1 MSDATYPSRR
11 PGRPEPGD
19 TPDDAAPAAGAVPGA
34 GDVPAG
40 GPIEGS
46 GTLTDQAIAGSPASR
61 GAPGAT
67 AGAQARPAWRL
78 GRRQG
83 PLAWAS
89 IVIAALLS
97 IPILTVAASVLSG
110 AQSDIWGH
118 LVDTVLARYVINTV
132 WLVVGVGLL
141 VPVIGTGTAW
151 LVTMCRFPGRKVFEW
166 ALILPLAVPAYVM
179 AYTYTDF
186 LQFTGP
192 VQTLLREVTGW
203 GPRSYWFPEIRSL
216 PGAIA
221 MLAFVLYPYVYL
233 LARASFLEQSVCT
246 LEVSRTL
253 GCGRW
258 GSFLRVAL
266 PLARPSII
274 AGTSLALMETLADFG
289 TVSYFGVQTFTT
301 GIVRAWASFGD
312 RIAASQLAAVLLVF
326 VFAVLL
332 LERNS
337 RGKAKYHH
345 TSARYQNLPGYVL
358 GGWKAA
364 AAWCCCALP
373 IAVGFLIPG
382 AILLKMSVSR
392 GDDQFGARFLELALN
407 SFSLALVTAVLAV
420 ILATVM
426 AYGLRLQPSRPVYLA
441 NRVASMGYAI
451 PGTVI
456 AIGVLIPFAALDNAV
471 DDWMEATFG
480 ISTGLLLTGS
490 MTALVFAYLVRFLAV
505 SLNTMEASLGR
516 IRPTMDDAARAL
528 GHGPLSTLF
537 KVHAPMMW
545 ASMLTAGL
553 VVFVDV
559 MKELPATLVMR
570 PFDFDT
576 LAVQAYNLA
585 ADERLTEAST
595 AALTIVAVGI
605 LPVIILSKT
614 IAKSRPGQ

>member
-1 MSDATYPSRR
+1 MTETYSS
-11 PGRPEPGD
+11 G
-19 TPDDAAPAAGAVPGA
+19 PAAGRLPQPERGA
-34 GDVPAG
+34 AAAAETLPATPAAAG
-40 GPIEGS
+40 
-46 GTLTDQAIAGSPASR
+46 AGSPGSPAATH
-61 GAPGAT
+61 GAE
-67 AGAQARPAWRL
+67 ARPAWRF
-78 GRRQG
+78 GRSPG
-83 PLAWAS
+83 VLAFLA
-89 IVIAALLS
+89 VAIAALLS
-97 IPILTVAASVLSG
+97 IPILTVVASVLTG
-110 AQSDIWGH
+110 AESDVWGH
-118 LVDTVLARYVINTV
+118 LASTVLPRYVINT
-132 WLVVGVGLL
+132 LLLTLGVGLL

-151 LVTMCRFPGRKVFEW
+151 LVTMCRFPGRRVFEW

-179 AYTYTDF
+179 AYTYTDL

-192 VQTLLREVTGW
+192 VQTMLREVMGW

-216 PGAIA
+216 PGAIL
-221 MLAFVLYPYVYL
+221 MLGFVLYPYVYL
-233 LARASFLEQSVCT
+233 LARASFLEQSVCA

-258 GSFLRVAL
+258 SSFFRVAL
-266 PLARPSII
+266 PLARPSIF

-301 GIVRAWASFGD
+301 GIVRAWTSFGD
-312 RIAASQLAAVLLVF
+312 RTAATQLAAVLLVF
-326 VFAVLL
+326 VLVVLL
-332 LERNS
+332 MERRS
-337 RGKAKYHH
+337 RGRAQYHH
-345 TSARYQNLPGYVL
+345 TSARYRTLPGYTL
-358 GGWKAA
+358 TGWSAA
-364 AAWCCCALP
+364 AAWACCALP

-382 AILLKMSVSR
+382 GVLLKMSIEA
-392 GDDQFGARFLELALN
+392 GDAQFGARFLELAFN
-407 SFSLALVTAVLAV
+407 SFTLAAVTAVLAV
-420 ILATVM
+420 ILATIMV
-426 AYGLRLQPSRPVYLA
+426 YGVRLTPSRPVVLA
-441 NRVASMGYAI
+441 NRVAGMGYAI

-456 AIGVLIPFAALDNAV
+456 AIGVLIPFANLDNAV
-471 DDWMEATFG
+471 DLWMRQTLG

-490 MTALVFAYLVRFLAV
+490 IAALVFAYLVRFLAV

-528 GHGPLSTLF
+528 GHGPVSTLL

-595 AALTIVAVGI
+595 AALAIVAVGI
-605 LPVIILSKT
+605 LPVIVLSKT